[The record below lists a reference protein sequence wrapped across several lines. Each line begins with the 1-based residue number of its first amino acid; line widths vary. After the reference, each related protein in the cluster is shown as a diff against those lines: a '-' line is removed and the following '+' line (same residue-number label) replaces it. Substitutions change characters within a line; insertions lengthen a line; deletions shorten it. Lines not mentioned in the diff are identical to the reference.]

1 MHSIAINNGLC
12 YINGEFVRASI
23 GVDGSRITRISKI
36 ELKGDVVFDA
46 SDMIVIPAFF
56 NAHTHAAMT
65 LLRGIAED
73 MELNSWLRNVWR
85 LERKIEPEDVYWGTM
100 LAIIEMMKS
109 GIACFSDLYIHMDE
123 VARAVGES
131 GMRAVLCY
139 GMADR
144 GDEERGRREIEIGK
158 RFIERWNG
166 SFDGRISAIFGPH
179 APYTCTPEF
188 LRTVKRK
195 AVEMGVK
202 IHIHV
207 SETKWEV
214 EEVERKYGSSPIR
227 LLSDIGF
234 LDGDVVIA
242 HGVWLDDHELG
253 ILKESGASVVYNPVS
268 NLKLVSGIPRVGEM
282 IELGINVALGTDG
295 TASNNS
301 YNFFEEMKFASLLQK
316 IRYNRADSVKASQ
329 ILDMATC
336 NGYKAYG
343 LNGGLLEEGSLAD
356 IAILSKSPQFYPVYN
371 PLYSIVYSANGEEV
385 QQLIVNGEIVMED
398 RVILTLDEEKVV
410 RKVEKL
416 KEKFTS

>member
-12 YINGEFVRASI
+12 YINGEFVRASV
-23 GVDGSRITRISKI
+23 GVDGNRIAKISKT
-36 ELKGDVVFDA
+36 ELRGDVVFDA

-85 LERKIEPEDVYWGTM
+85 LERRIKPEDVYWGTM
-100 LAIIEMMKS
+100 LAIVEMMKS

-144 GDEERGRREIEIGK
+144 GDEERGRREIEIGE

-166 SFDGRISAIFGPH
+166 AFDGRISAIFGPH
-179 APYTCTPEF
+179 APYTCTPDF
-188 LRTVKRK
+188 LRIVKKK

-214 EEVERKYGSSPIR
+214 EEVERKYGSSPVR
-227 LLSDIGF
+227 LLSEIGF

-242 HGVWLDDHELG
+242 HAVWLDDHELE

-268 NLKLVSGIPRVGEM
+268 NLKLVSGIPRIGEM
-282 IELGINVALGTDG
+282 VELGINVALGTDG

-316 IRYNRADSVKASQ
+316 IKYNRADSVKARQ
-329 ILDMATC
+329 ILDMATH

-343 LNGGLLEEGSLAD
+343 LRGGLLAEGHLAD
-356 IAILSKSPQFYPVYN
+356 IAVLSKSPQFYPVYN

-385 QQLIVNGEIVMED
+385 QHLIINGEIVMED
-398 RVILTLDEEKVV
+398 RVILTQDEEKVV
-410 RKVEKL
+410 RKVERL
-416 KEKFTS
+416 KEKFIS